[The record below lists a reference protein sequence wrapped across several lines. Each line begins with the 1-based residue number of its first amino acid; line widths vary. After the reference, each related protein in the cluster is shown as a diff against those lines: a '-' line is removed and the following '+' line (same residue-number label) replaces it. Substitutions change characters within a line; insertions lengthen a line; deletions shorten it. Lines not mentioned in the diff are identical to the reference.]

1 MMVTLGDLAQ
11 RGDTLKN
18 PAITSPDYADDFV
31 QSLKV
36 ARDTKLLGPQRAN
49 SDPQDVHR
57 S

>member
-18 PAITSPDYADDFV
+18 PAITSPEYADDFV

-49 SDPQDVHR
+49 SDP
-57 S
+57 